1 MVVYYVHYL
10 TPDPHKL
17 HELTVVEV
25 VPEVVVTDPEYH
37 P

>member
-1 MVVYYVHYL
+1 VVVYYEHYL
-10 TPDPHKL
+10 TPDPQAL
-17 HELTVVEV
+17 QELTVVAL